1 MGIWGRQRHGFRVG
15 GLEMDYG
22 DLAASQL
29 NCEDSEDTHIVTAID
44 SGLWYRL

>member
-22 DLAASQL
+22 DLAASEL
-29 NCEDSEDTHIVTAID
+29 NCEDTHIVMAID